1 MVANLV
7 FYLAV
12 ETAVK
17 MVDVWVAYL
26 DDVEVVEMAARM
38 DGEKVALLAAAM
50 VLLMAV
56 MMAA

>member
-1 MVANLV
+1 MVAKLV

-12 ETAVK
+12 ETAVR